1 MSTFSTRHIG
11 PSESEKTQMLNK
23 IGVSS
28 VEELIEKTIPAPIR
42 LNRELNIADAMSE
55 QEYLQHIAELGKQNQ
70 VFR

>member
-28 VEELIEKTIPAPIR
+28 VEELIGKTIPAHIR
-42 LNRELNIADAMSE
+42 LNRELHIDAALSE
-55 QEYLQHIAELGKQNQ
+55 QEYLQHISA
-70 VFR
+70 